1 MKHPGTLGIT
11 VVFLLTALY
20 AQAPAA
26 GVDDCWPTWRG
37 PAANGT
43 AAQGNPPVT
52 WSESENIKWKVEI
65 PGQGHSSPVIWGRQD
80 LPPDGD

>member
-1 MKHPGTLGIT
+1 MKHPGHWESLSS
-11 VVFLLTALY
+11 FLLTAVCTH
-20 AQAPAA
+20 APAA
-26 GVDDCWPTWRG
+26 GVDNYWPTWRG

-65 PGQGHSSPVIWGRQD
+65 PGQGTFVARHLGQQD